1 MAANGVLSV
10 LWPTIAAVTCVLFLF
25 LGGRAWAYHA
35 RFAAATRPGGR
46 SFSFSYED
54 GAPYWVALG
63 TLFVVLVVTWCTGL
77 LNTSAYGMCAVP
89 TNPAYVTGSTFVL
102 GMGLAIWFTITG
114 FIETLLGIGWAT
126 VDRKLLMLRMGLML
140 LVAGVAVLGVAR
152 WFVLNG
158 PVSFHC

>member
-1 MAANGVLSV
+1 MAANGALSV

-46 SFSFSYED
+46 SFSYED
-54 GAPYWVALG
+54 RAPYWVALG
-63 TLFVVLVVTWCTGL
+63 TLFVVLAVTWCTGL

-89 TNPAYVTGSTFVL
+89 TNPAYATGSTFVL
-102 GMGLAIWFTITG
+102 GMGLAIWAAVTG
-114 FIETLLGIGWAT
+114 VIEVLLGIGWAT
-126 VDRKLLMLRMGLML
+126 VDRKWLMFRMGLML
-140 LVAGVAVLGVAR
+140 LLAGVAVLGVAR

-158 PVSFHC
+158 LVSLHC